1 MGHFVLFVDVAEED
15 VGLADCR
22 VPDYYQFYQVVVF
35 FLISALGHN
44 DYSKTTEIMRF
55 SFHHQPFKLESHIFE

>member
-1 MGHFVLFVDVAEED
+1 MGHFVLLVDVAEED
-15 VGLADCR
+15 VGLADCC
-22 VPDYYQFYQVVVF
+22 VSDYHQLYQVVVF

-55 SFHHQPFKLESHIFE
+55 SFHHQSFKLECHIFE